1 MQKRLWNWD
10 LMWVYARHSKRKWF
24 SSSMFLL
31 SQRWQI
37 LSTHGVL
44 GTVQRP
50 VLLWSSCEFV
60 HILDMLIFFLVL
72 YIVHTFGKRKIL
84 APLILK
90 NGIYLINEIKKVFA
104 LYIMEPFYA
113 LCRQLLRFRVQYPL
127 FLKTTYPKKLLY
139 FLKNKNF

>member
-1 MQKRLWNWD
+1 
-10 LMWVYARHSKRKWF
+10 
-24 SSSMFLL
+24 MFLL
-31 SQRWQI
+31 SQSWQI

-90 NGIYLINEIKKVFA
+90 NGIYLINEIKKVCA

-113 LCRQLLRFRVQYPL
+113 LLMQLVRFRV
-127 FLKTTYPKKLLY
+127 
-139 FLKNKNF
+139 